1 MGKIF
6 KKRVVFLLLVFLL
19 LCWFCDAVAQKPVAD
34 KTIFDFRKELNLTD
48 EQVRRIREHISI
60 LEREIA
66 SLRAKLTISD
76 IELQKLIEKEEDM
89 VQIRLKIRETFNI
102 QAEIRIIDIETVR
115 DIDKVLTPIQ
125 LIKWRKIKAD
135 LY

>member
-1 MGKIF
+1 KIF
-6 KKRVVFLLLVFLL
+6 KKRIVFLLPVFL
-19 LCWFCDAVAQKPVAD
+19 LCWFGDAVAQKPAAG

-60 LEREIA
+60 IERETA

-115 DIDKVLTPIQ
+115 DIDRVLTPTQ

>member
-1 MGKIF
+1 MEKIF
-6 KKRVVFLLLVFLL
+6 KKRMAFLLLVFLL
-19 LCWFCDAVAQKPVAD
+19 CWFGNAVANKPVAG

-48 EQVRRIREHISI
+48 EQVRIIREHISI
-60 LEREIA
+60 LERETTA
-66 SLRAKLTISD
+66 LRAKLTISD

-115 DIDKVLTPIQ
+115 DIDKGLTPSQ
-125 LIKWRKIKAD
+125 LIKWRKIRAD